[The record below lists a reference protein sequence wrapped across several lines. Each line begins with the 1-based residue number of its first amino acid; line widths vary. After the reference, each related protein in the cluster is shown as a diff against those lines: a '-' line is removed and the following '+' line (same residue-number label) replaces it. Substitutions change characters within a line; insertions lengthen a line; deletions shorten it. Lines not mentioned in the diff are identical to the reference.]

1 MTFDPLHFDSW
12 SHENIRKQDPR
23 KLAQELCLAIKERY
37 DVFYEYLGTAEID
50 KTLYTDF
57 PTIVNIAAGDFTG
70 PFFTPLNIDFSS
82 KDDIEGN
89 YNATQYANRI
99 LTGETD
105 ANLTSINGAF
115 TKIFSGGKYYEKWG
129 IQPYGSETP
138 SIFSFIYAVSAHLAN
153 EYFLDSDW
161 GEGTRSWCTQGAKPS
176 KAISGDQHVDYINET
191 IEIFS
196 KNAWVNEPLARVD
209 NLTATASP
217 TATDDIEAGYTAGSI
232 WLNTEP
238 TSLEVWRCFCPRKGS
253 ARWIPQHAGFYV
265 TNTTPPAD
273 PFRFSDF
280 RTDNEHKGW
289 LYGHFDGVDSVD
301 IYEAKH
307 PKTFETTWTLKETI
321 EIKAQPDLTY
331 TQAAFDALGV
341 NAPKVGDYWLSGTA
355 TATTAAK
362 PYRVKSVTS
371 DGVTVTVDRTGNVF
385 NRNAVYTEAPES
397 LKDSPAPKSGFL
409 WINGST
415 VSVLVDDTTSA
426 LVWTDL
432 NNAPIKR
439 LFVTQLEIWET
450 SNFGL
455 YGYNGHFDAAYNA
468 LDNAG
473 KLAHLESINWGWKS
487 NLYIEGNVTYKNG
500 RTEAHHGITN
510 SVNPYSS
517 VGFYGRDTFELPKM
531 ENSTIYIPPASG
543 LVSLD
548 EHFGNYDHSVF
559 IFMTIK
565 MLSSM
570 IHYKVD
576 PSRESRTYY
585 LKEANYDFSGFT
597 VADAHGG
604 INEND
609 FINTPLTADSVS
621 VITFQTRD
629 IEAPNLTIL
638 DNIELDNLGSI
649 TANAKR
655 DKYSETVVD
664 SFPVPYKVLSRAA
677 AFYELAQ
684 VGVIKYTFDVE
695 FKGDTLTNTVYVLGR
710 MPSSESSFSNGA
722 GVKFTGYEENNIFVE
737 DVSGTSPVISA
748 DGSTVQPSPSN
759 SSFINLTLKVL
770 DGGGSPTTI
779 YQSTSITLPAGQLTG
794 SKVTAVADNGETSDL
809 TVNLTAKVY
818 PIEWQ
823 SYQPIEGIQNPADE
837 AKFPSLWHSI
847 QTKARKDAFEEFTD
861 VGTMTD
867 NNSNSGSLRILT
879 TDLVA
884 ANVDANISYEP
895 LVDAIR
901 AGGKGWEYRTTSTI
915 HYYVLQNSFT
925 HKTHTETTVPIISGS
940 TEKTVLEGTT
950 DTKVKVKKESP
961 NPVTFAMATSDD
973 SALFSV
979 NASGEVT
986 FDTAPDYDSPAD
998 IGANNEYIF
1007 TVEVTDTVTSETAVQ
1022 SYTVTVTSQTPSFS
1036 GPFTK
1041 TVPENTKPPLALSV
1055 YPFDTLSL
1063 EGADSALFELA
1074 GSSLRFITAPDFEAP
1089 ADAGADNEYNVT
1101 VKATKGTKVTTQAY
1115 VFTVTDVAD
1124 ILPTFAS
1131 PFAATVSENQT
1142 SAITADVTYFDT
1154 LVLEGADAALF
1165 TLVGQVVTFTAAP
1178 DFEDPQDVGANNVYN
1193 FDIRGANALGEVVQ
1207 SYTITVSNVVEA
1219 VTFTG
1224 PFAYDAEE
1232 DQTAAFAADVA
1243 GDLPITFAL
1252 SGVDAAL
1259 FGIDTA
1265 GVVTFN
1271 SAPDLEAPAD
1281 VGADNVHNIT
1291 VEATNS
1297 QGMVSQ
1303 AYTVTVVTS
1312 ALDEIGVE
1320 IAGDDHMVGTWSWSD
1335 AAVTKDFLGAT
1346 WTNGESKIIHDE
1358 VYTSDPDYFQRGG
1371 YSATDQLYWISSF
1384 SSVFV
1389 GLSGPDGASYE
1400 YATPAGDTAVITW
1413 GTNTFT
1419 AVKTASIT

>member
-1 MTFDPLHFDSW
+1 MSLDPLHFDSEFW
-12 SHENIRKQDPR
+12 SHENIKKEDPR
-23 KLAQELCLAIKERY
+23 LLAKELCIAIKERY
-37 DVFYEYLGTAEID
+37 DAFYEYLGTAEED
-50 KTLYTDF
+50 KVLYTHYSS
-57 PTIVNIAAGDFTG
+57 IVDIAGGDFTG

-82 KDDIEGN
+82 KNDQGAS
-89 YNATQYANRI
+89 NASQYAYGLLSGGADTQGSNI
-99 LTGETD
+99 FGQTTKFTD
-105 ANLTSINGAF
+105 
-115 TKIFSGGKYYEKWG
+115 GKYYENWTNVSNAAG
-129 IQPYGSETP
+129 Q
-138 SIFSFIYAVSAHLAN
+138 SIFAYIYAVAGALAF
-153 EYFLDSDW
+153 EFFRYSDLD
-161 GEGTRSWCTQGAKPS
+161 ENTRSWCTQGSKPS
-176 KAISGDQHVDYINET
+176 KAISGDQHVDYVNET
-191 IEIFS
+191 IEVFS
-196 KNAWVNEPLARVD
+196 NNAWVNEPLARAD
-209 NLTATASP
+209 NLTATTSP
-217 TATDDIEAGYTAGSI
+217 TATDDIEAGYTAGSV
-232 WLNTEP
+232 WLNVEP
-238 TSLEVWRCFCPRKGS
+238 TSLEVWRCFCPRKGA
-253 ARWIPQHAGFYV
+253 ARWIQQHSGFYV

-273 PFRFSDF
+273 PFRFHNF
-280 RTDNEHKGW
+280 KTDNEHKGW

-307 PKTFETTWTLKETI
+307 PKTFDTTWTLKETI
-321 EIKAQPDLTY
+321 EIKPQPDLTY

-355 TATTAAK
+355 TATAAAR
-362 PYRVKSVTS
+362 PYRVRSITS
-371 DGVTVTVDRTGNVF
+371 DGVTVTVDRVGKVF
-385 NRNAVYTEAPES
+385 NRSAVYTEAPES
-397 LKDSPAPKSGFL
+397 FKDSPAPKRGFL

-415 VSVLVDDTTSA
+415 ISVLVDDTTSA
-426 LVWTDL
+426 LLWEDL

-439 LFVTQLEIWET
+439 IFVTQLEIWET
-450 SNFGL
+450 SDFGL
-455 YGYNGHFDAAYNA
+455 YTYNGHFDAAYNA
-468 LDNAG
+468 LDDAG
-473 KLAHLESINWGWKS
+473 KLAHLKSINWGWKS

-500 RTEAHHGITN
+500 RTEAHHGI
-510 SVNPYSS
+510 SDSLNPYRNA
-517 VGFYGRDTFELPKM
+517 GNYGRDSFELPEM
-531 ENSTIYIPPASG
+531 GGHTQYIQTNDG

-565 MLSSM
+565 MFSSM
-570 IHYKVD
+570 IHYKVE
-576 PSRESRTYY
+576 SNRESRTYY

-597 VADAHGG
+597 SDDAHGG
-604 INEND
+604 VNEND
-609 FINTPLTADSVS
+609 FINTPMTADSVS
-621 VITFQTRD
+621 TITFQTRD

-649 TANAKR
+649 SANAKR

-664 SFPVPYKVLSRAA
+664 AFPVPYKVLSRAST
-677 AFYELAQ
+677 FYELAQ
-684 VGVIKYTFDVE
+684 VGVIKYVFDVE
-695 FKGDTLTNTVYVLGR
+695 FKGDTLINTVYVLGR

-722 GVKFTGYEENNIFVE
+722 TVKFTGYEENNIFVE
-737 DVSGTSPVISA
+737 GIHGAGPEISA

-770 DGGGSPTTI
+770 DSGGSPTTI

-809 TVNLTAKVY
+809 TVNLTAIVY

-823 SYQPIEGIQNPADE
+823 NYQPIEGIQNPADE
-837 AKFPSLWHSI
+837 AKFPTIWHSPN
-847 QTKARKDAFEEFTD
+847 TKARKEAFEEMTD
-861 VGTMTD
+861 TGTMTD
-867 NNSNSGSLRILT
+867 NNSNGGSLRILM
-879 TDLVA
+879 TDLIA
-884 ANVDANISYEP
+884 ANVDADISYES
-895 LVDAIR
+895 LVDEIR
-901 AGGKGWEYRTTSTI
+901 AAGKGWEYRTDTI
-915 HYYVLQNSFT
+915 HYYVLENSFT
-925 HKTHTETTVPIISGS
+925 HKTKSESTIPIISGN
-940 TEKTVLEGTT
+940 TEQTISENTT
-950 DTKVKVKKESP
+950 DTNITVRHESP

-1165 TLVGQVVTFTAAP
+1165 TLVGQVVTFTNAP